1 MDYDAQIAD
10 LDQQIETLTATHEAL
25 ILARHNAALDAR
37 LARLPDEVKTAL
49 RNDYPRARD
58 MKMLS
63 MHSLAYSNGGSSRCW
78 YRAAQ
83 DLRRRM
89 LDLEGA
95 AR

>member
-1 MDYDAQIAD
+1 MDYDTAILHIEEQVAD
-10 LDQQIETLTATHEAL
+10 LLRAREAL